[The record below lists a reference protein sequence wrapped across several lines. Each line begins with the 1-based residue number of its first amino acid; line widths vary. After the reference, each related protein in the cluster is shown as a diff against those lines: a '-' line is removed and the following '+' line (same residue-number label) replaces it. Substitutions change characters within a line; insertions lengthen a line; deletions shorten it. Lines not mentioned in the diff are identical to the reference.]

1 MKLGIKY
8 KIFVPLVACAVIF
21 GAGGYWYF
29 QSRLDMLQA
38 TFLRQMAEDKAAQVR
53 SGIADQARRAVET
66 AALFARDPRVLEA
79 FELAHSGNMD
89 DEKDPRAQEARDM
102 LRRVLGPA
110 LEGFKEITG
119 SKLQLHYHLPNGRSL
134 VRLWRDKQIQRD
146 GVWLDVSDDISAFR
160 STVMEVN
167 KTGKPV
173 QGIELGRGGF
183 AIRGVAPVR
192 DAAGRQL
199 GSVELLAEFEP
210 VLQAAAMGQGRDIAL
225 FQDAALQSITGKPKE
240 DQAVLGDFINVIA
253 PRAKEHLARISPAFL
268 TQARGGLAVATSG
281 NLAFIGFPVSDYRGE
296 VVGAVLAVEDIAVQN
311 GLISRLGLVLG
322 LGLVLILGLSIGIGS
337 LVFAGSVER
346 PTRRIVERIKDIA
359 EDRADLRHELP
370 VRTNDEIGELCR
382 WFNTLM
388 AKIDAIL
395 NETRTYANIINAL
408 PDPVFA
414 VGPDWKILIA
424 NEATARIAGVPRDKV
439 PGMLCRD
446 IFKTSICGT
455 DACPI
460 EQARRTG
467 GRFQTDILSLQIH
480 GEEVFIRPYGDVLLD
495 GEGKKAGY
503 FEVAAVVTDMV
514 RSERKVK
521 EGLQQMER
529 LNGQVLETARRMAAL
544 SGEVSGQV
552 DSVRAGAESQS
563 ARVTETAHSMEQ
575 MNGTILEVAKNAA
588 GASEQAALTRTK
600 AREGA
605 DVVGRAV
612 DSIAAVQRLTT
623 ALKTDMES
631 LGAQAR
637 DIGRI
642 MTVIE
647 DIADQTNLLAL
658 NAAIEA
664 ARAGDAGRGFAV
676 VADEVR
682 KLAEKTMNATK
693 EVGQSI
699 AAIQTGVSRNIEG
712 MEQAATAV
720 DQATSLAG
728 SSGQALQEIV
738 DLVEGTSDS
747 MRGIATAAEEQSAA
761 SEQINR
767 AVEEAHRVAR
777 DTAQHMIETAGAV
790 RDLAE
795 LARGLEDLA
804 SGRG

>member
-8 KIFVPLVACAVIF
+8 KIFGPLVACAVLF

-53 SGIADQARRAVET
+53 SGIAEQARRAVET

-79 FELAHSGNMD
+79 FEVAHSGNMD
-89 DEKDPRAQEARDM
+89 DEKDPRTQEARDM
-102 LRRVLGPA
+102 LRRVLGPTLA
-110 LEGFKEITG
+110 GFKEITG
-119 SKLQLHYHLPNGRSL
+119 DKLQLHYHLPNGRSL

-192 DAAGRQL
+192 GAAGRQL
-199 GSVELLAEFEP
+199 GSVELLAELEP
-210 VLQAAAMGQGRDIAL
+210 VLQAAAQGQGRDIAL
-225 FQDAALQSITGKPKE
+225 FQDAALQGITGKPKAG
-240 DQAVLGDFINVIA
+240 QAVVGDFINVIA
-253 PRAKEHLARISPAFL
+253 PRAKDILGLVSPAFL
-268 TQARGGLAVATSG
+268 TQARGGLALRASG
-281 NLAFIGFPVSDYRGE
+281 DLAFIGFPVSDYKGE
-296 VVGAVLAVEDIAVQN
+296 VVGVVLAVEDIAAQS
-311 GLISRLGLVLG
+311 GLISRLGMVLG
-322 LGLVLILGLSIGIGS
+322 VGLVLILGLSIGIGS
-337 LVFAGSVER
+337 LVFVGSVER
-346 PTRRIVERIKDIA
+346 PTRLIVERIKDIA
-359 EDRADLRHELP
+359 EDRADLRQQLP
-370 VRTNDEIGELCR
+370 ARKNDEIGELCR

-424 NEATARIAGVPRDKV
+424 NKAVAGIAGVPQDKL

-446 IFKTSICGT
+446 IFKTAVCGT

-467 GRFQTDILSLQIH
+467 GRFQTDILSIQIH

-575 MNGTILEVAKNAA
+575 MNDTILEVAKNAA

-600 AREGA
+600 ARQGA

-720 DQATSLAG
+720 DQATGLAG
-728 SSGQALQEIV
+728 SSGKALQEIV

-747 MRGIATAAEEQSAA
+747 MRGIAAAAEEQSAA

-777 DTAQHMIETAGAV
+777 DTAQHMGETAGAV
-790 RDLAE
+790 RDLAD

>member
-1 MKLGIKY
+1 MKLSIKY
-8 KIFVPLVACAVIF
+8 KIFGPLVACAVVF
-21 GAGGYWYF
+21 GVAGFWYF
-29 QSRLDMLQA
+29 QNRLEALQA

-53 SGIADQARRAVET
+53 SGIAGQAQRALET
-66 AALFARDPRVLEA
+66 AALFARDPKVLEA
-79 FELAHSGNMD
+79 YAVALSGDPN
-89 DEKDPRAQEARDM
+89 DEKDPKAQEAREM
-102 LRRVLGPA
+102 LRRVLGPTLA
-110 LEGFKEITG
+110 GFKEITG
-119 SKLQLHYHLPNGRSL
+119 DKLQLHYHLPNGRSL

-146 GVWLDVSDDISAFR
+146 GVWQDVSDDISAFR
-160 STVMEVN
+160 STVVEVN

-173 QGIELGRGGF
+173 LGIELGRGGF

-192 DAAGRQL
+192 DAGGRQL
-199 GSVELLAEFEP
+199 GSVEMLAEFEP
-210 VLQAAAMGQGRDIAL
+210 VLAAAASGQGRDIAL

-240 DQAVLGDFINVIA
+240 EQAVIGEFINVV
-253 PRAKEHLARISPAFL
+253 PPKSKDHLGRITSDFL
-268 TQARGGLAVATSG
+268 AQARGGLATKLLG
-281 NLAFIGFPVSDYRGE
+281 NLALTGFPVNDYKGD
-296 VVGAVLAVEDIAVQN
+296 VVGVVLAVEDIAVQN
-311 GLISRLGLVLG
+311 GLVNRLGAVLG
-322 LGLVLILGLSIGIGS
+322 VGLVLILGLSIGIGS
-337 LVFAGSVER
+337 LVFWGSVER
-346 PTRRIVERIKDIA
+346 PTRLIVDRIKDIA
-359 EDRADLRHELP
+359 EDRADLRQQLP
-370 VRTNDEIGELCR
+370 VKKNDEIGELCR

-414 VGPDWKILIA
+414 VGPDWKIIIA
-424 NEATARIAGVPRDKV
+424 NEAVAKIAGVPREQV
-439 PGMLCRD
+439 RGMTCRD
-446 IFKTSICGT
+446 IFKTQVCNT
-455 DACPI
+455 EACPI

-467 GRFQTDILSLQIH
+467 GRFQTEILQLTIH
-480 GEEVFIRPYGDVLLD
+480 GEEVFIRPYGDALLD
-495 GEGKKAGY
+495 GEGRKVGY

-514 RSERKVK
+514 RSEQKVK
-521 EGLQQMER
+521 EGFQQMER
-529 LNGQVLETARRMAAL
+529 LNARVLETARRMAGL

-552 DSVRAGAESQS
+552 DSVRAGAEAQS

-575 MNGTILEVAKNAA
+575 MNETILEVAKNAA

-612 DSIAAVQRLTT
+612 DSIGGVQRLTS
-623 ALKTDMES
+623 ALKADMES
-631 LGAQAR
+631 LGAQAQ

-642 MTVIE
+642 MNVIT

-699 AAIQTGVSRNIEG
+699 ATIQHGVARNIEG

-720 DQATSLAG
+720 DQATGLAG

-738 DLVEGTSDS
+738 ELVEGTSDS

-761 SEQINR
+761 SEEINR
-767 AVEEAHRVAR
+767 AVEEAHRVAQ
-777 DTAQHMIETAGAV
+777 DTAQHMTETARAV
-790 RDLAE
+790 RDLAD